1 MQMNLPRKNEFDAAI
16 DRPENLPGPKERH
29 GECNM
34 KAKPDLNSL
43 AFGVATALFA
53 MGSSTAIAQDAAQA
67 DDSEVIEK
75 IVVTGSRFEQNI
87 EDVAGSIS
95 VMTEVDIENQ
105 MVTDM
110 SQLFRYEPGVYITG
124 SSGTAQNIIV
134 RGMGADR
141 VMMTKDGMRM
151 NEGYGADGLNDVVG
165 RGFIDMDTVKQV
177 EVAKGA
183 TSSLYGAD
191 ALGGIVAFVTK
202 DASDFLKE
210 DDFYADV
217 SATYDGP
224 SSQTGIGVLSAFRL
238 GSLNTMISYKDRSGN
253 ETENFTDER
262 QHAEIDST
270 NLLVKADYVIND
282 VRTLTFSF
290 EQYEQEVLRP
300 DSGEPKGNY
309 VGLPGWTINLEESF
323 NEKTNDS
330 YRIRYRAKDAG
341 VSFYDHLDAS
351 VYLNETEQS
360 DLFHL
365 NHDTPTPMGP
375 GGSRDQIKTD
385 LFAQET
391 VGVGLAFG
399 KQLGDFESA
408 HHLSYGIEWDATESY
423 RPRREQRIQSD
434 GTVTRDDLTAPFPK
448 NDTERLGIYLQD
460 AINLSGGLS
469 LVPGLRYDYYSM
481 EPKSDEGYENSTG
494 DAAELAEKIS
504 DNHISFRLGL
514 LHEISGNLSFYAQYA
529 QGFKV
534 PPYDLAYF
542 YFDHVAFSG
551 NGIRIV
557 PSADLVP
564 EESDTYE
571 IGIRGS
577 VGDMDYDLS
586 AYKSEYENFI
596 QIAYIETVS
605 EINTDFGF
613 PLPLDVDVFQYRN
626 IEATEISG
634 IEFRLNYSVSEDFN
648 LFLNGEWMDSED
660 LSTGEQLTTIRPL
673 SGTLGANW
681 SKNRFAFDAMLKW
694 ADSMDK
700 HPEGALTT
708 DSYTTLDLFARF
720 VVSDK
725 FSLGVGVLNA
735 FDEDYIDYSSIAGI
749 PDDGRDLT
757 LYSEPGRTISANM
770 KYRF

>member
-1 MQMNLPRKNEFDAAI
+1 MHRNLPRKNELDAAI
-16 DRPENLPGPKERH
+16 DSPEHLPGPKDKH
-29 GECNM
+29 GECKM
-34 KAKPDLNSL
+34 KAKPDLSSL

-53 MGSSTAIAQDAAQA
+53 MGSSTAVAQDAAQS
-67 DDSEVIEK
+67 DDAEEIER

-95 VMTEVDIENQ
+95 VMTDIEIENQ

-110 SQLFRYEPGVYITG
+110 SQLFRYEPGIYVSG
-124 SSGTAQNIIV
+124 SKGSAQNIIV

-202 DASDFLKE
+202 DASDFLR
-210 DDFYADV
+210 DSDFYADMG
-217 SATYDGP
+217 ATYDGP
-224 SSQTGIGVLSAFRL
+224 SSETGLGVLTAFRL
-238 GSLNTMISYKDRSGN
+238 GSLNTMVSYKDRSGN
-253 ETENFTDER
+253 ETANFTDER
-262 QHAEIDST
+262 EHADIDST

-300 DSGEPKGNY
+300 DTGEPKGDY
-309 VGLPGWTINLEESF
+309 LGLGGWTINLEESF

-330 YRIRYRAKDAG
+330 YRMRYRANDAG
-341 VSFYDHLDAS
+341 VAYYDNLDAS

-365 NHDTPTPMGP
+365 NHDTPAPMGP

-391 VGVGLAFG
+391 TGVTFAFG
-399 KQLGDFESA
+399 KQLGSAETA
-408 HHLSYGIEWDATESY
+408 HHVSYGFDWDMTESY

-434 GTVTRDDLTAPFPK
+434 GTVTRDDLSAPFPK

-460 AINLSGGLS
+460 AIEMSGGLS

-481 EPKSDEGYENSTG
+481 EPKSDDGYHNSTG
-494 DAAELAEKIS
+494 DAAELAEKIT
-504 DNHISFRLGL
+504 DNHVSFRLGL
-514 LHEISGNLSFYAQYA
+514 LQEISGDLTFYAQYA

-577 VGDMDYDLS
+577 VGDLDYDLS
-586 AYKSEYENFI
+586 AYKAEYDNFI
-596 QIAYIETVS
+596 QIAYVETVS

-613 PLPLDVDVFQYRN
+613 PLPLDVDVFQYQN
-626 IEATEISG
+626 IEAADISG
-634 IEFRLNYSVSEDFN
+634 IEFRLNYSVSDDFN

-673 SGTLGANW
+673 SGTLGATW
-681 SKNRFAFDAMLKW
+681 SRNRFAFDAMLKW

-700 HPEGALTT
+700 HPEGAFTT

-720 VVSDK
+720 AVSDK

-735 FDEDYIDYSSIAGI
+735 FDEDYIEYSSIAGI

-757 LYSEPGRTISANM
+757 LYSEPGRSISANM